1 MNPCTVCGGT
11 GHILVPHPLLGYLR
25 PMSCGCR
32 FNLPGSVTYSDDG
45 LNVITSP
52 MNQDPLPQL
61 GPLREPYMDA
71 ATRADV
77 AATADRLQDQ
87 VDTWL
92 TAAPVDPATDVGEA
106 VSYGAWVG
114 QPQVGGDPPPSLCHI
129 VARCFVISP
138 PPPEEVQAKIRQLL
152 RFNGATNL

>member
-32 FNLPGSVTYSDDG
+32 FNLPGSVAYSDDG

-52 MNQDPLPQL
+52 MNHGPVATAR
-61 GPLREPYMDA
+61 PLREPYMDA

-87 VDTWL
+87 VDSWL
-92 TAAPVDPATDVGEA
+92 TAAPVDPSTNVGVA
-106 VSYGAWVG
+106 ASYGAWVG
-114 QPQVGGDPPPSLCHI
+114 QQLVGGDPPPSLGH
-129 VARCFVISP
+129 VVTPCFVISP

-152 RFNGATNL
+152 RLNGAINL